1 MHGTAAE
8 RPQGRAN
15 APDGFVLCHSAG
27 PRSAQEQKMSSM
39 NETEDSKEECSRQDS
54 ERELVLPGDFITD
67 GKFKA
72 GSGTFM
78 EDGKI
83 YASTLGIKSM
93 RSNFVNV
100 VPLSGQYIPKV
111 GDQVIGIVMDVGP
124 SNWLVDINS
133 PYPAPMHI
141 NEAPWRVDFGD
152 TARFLNVGEA
162 ILARIF
168 MVDEVKHVQVSM
180 KEHGLRKIQ
189 GGQIVTISHS
199 KVPRVIGRN
208 GSMIQTIKNYTNCRI
223 IVGQN
228 GRIWVDG
235 DAEAVANAVKAI
247 KIIEDEAQS
256 VGLTEKLKEFLEGT
270 QKEKKV

>member
-1 MHGTAAE
+1 
-8 RPQGRAN
+8 
-15 APDGFVLCHSAG
+15 
-27 PRSAQEQKMSSM
+27 M
-39 NETEDSKEECSRQDS
+39 NETEESKEEARQDS

-67 GKFKA
+67 GKFRA
-72 GSGTFM
+72 GSGTYM
-78 EDGKI
+78 DNGKI
-83 YASTLGIKSM
+83 YASTVGIKSI
-93 RSNFVNV
+93 RSDFVNV
-100 VPLSGQYIPKV
+100 VPLAGQYIPKV
-111 GDQVIGIVMDVGP
+111 GDQVVGIVMDMGP

-152 TARFLNVGEA
+152 TARYLNVGEV

-180 KEHGLRKIQ
+180 KDHGLRKLQ
-189 GGQIVTISHS
+189 GGQILEISHS

-208 GSMIQTIKNYTNCRI
+208 GSMIQMIKNYTNCRI

-235 DAEAVANAVKAI
+235 EIDAVDNAVKAI
-247 KIIEDEAQS
+247 RLIEVEAQS
-256 VGLTEKLKEFLEGT
+256 IGLTERLKEFLESI

>member
-1 MHGTAAE
+1 
-8 RPQGRAN
+8 
-15 APDGFVLCHSAG
+15 
-27 PRSAQEQKMSSM
+27 M
-39 NETEDSKEECSRQDS
+39 NETEESKEEARQDS

-67 GKFKA
+67 GKFRA
-72 GSGTFM
+72 GSGTYM
-78 EDGKI
+78 DNGKI
-83 YASTLGIKSM
+83 YASTLGIKSI
-93 RSNFVNV
+93 RSDFVNV
-100 VPLSGQYIPKV
+100 VPLAGQYIPKV
-111 GDQVIGIVMDVGP
+111 GDQVIGIVMDMGP

-152 TARFLNVGEA
+152 TARYLKVGEV

-180 KEHGLRKIQ
+180 KDHGLRKLQ
-189 GGQIVTISHS
+189 GGQILEISHS

-208 GSMIQTIKNYTNCRI
+208 GSMIEMIKNNTNCRI

-235 DAEAVANAVKAI
+235 EIDSVENAVKAI
-247 KIIEDEAQS
+247 RLIEVEAQS
-256 VGLTEKLKEFLEGT
+256 IGLTERLKEFLENI

>member
-1 MHGTAAE
+1 
-8 RPQGRAN
+8 
-15 APDGFVLCHSAG
+15 
-27 PRSAQEQKMSSM
+27 M
-39 NETEDSKEECSRQDS
+39 NETGDSKEECARQDS

-72 GSGTFM
+72 VSGTYM
-78 EDGKI
+78 DGGKI
-83 YASTLGIKSM
+83 YASTLGIKTI
-93 RSNFVNV
+93 RSDFVNV
-100 VPLSGQYIPKV
+100 VPLAGQYIPKV
-111 GDQVIGIVMDVGP
+111 GDQVIGVVVEVGP

-152 TARFLNVGEA
+152 TARYLNVGES

-180 KEHGLRKIQ
+180 KDHGLRKIQ
-189 GGQIVTISHS
+189 GGQIITISHS

-208 GSMIQTIKNYTNCRI
+208 GSMIQMIKNYTNCRI

-235 DAEAVANAVKAI
+235 DVAAVANAVKAI
-247 KIIEDEAQS
+247 DIIDNEAQS
-256 VGLTEKLKEFLEGT
+256 IGLTERLKEFLEGT
-270 QKEKKV
+270 QKGKKV

>member
-1 MHGTAAE
+1 
-8 RPQGRAN
+8 
-15 APDGFVLCHSAG
+15 
-27 PRSAQEQKMSSM
+27 M
-39 NETEDSKEECSRQDS
+39 NETEESKEDARQDS
-54 ERELVLPGDFITD
+54 ERELVIPGDFITD
-67 GKFKA
+67 GKFRA
-72 GSGTFM
+72 GSGTYM
-78 EDGKI
+78 ENGRI
-83 YASTLGIKSM
+83 YASTLGIKSI
-93 RSNFVNV
+93 RSDFVNV
-100 VPLSGQYIPKV
+100 VPLAGQYIPKV
-111 GDQVIGIVMDVGP
+111 GDQVVGIVMDVGP

-152 TARFLNVGEA
+152 TARYLNVGEV

-180 KEHGLRKIQ
+180 KEHGLRKLQ
-189 GGQIVTISHS
+189 GGQIVEISHS

-235 DAEAVANAVKAI
+235 EMEAVENAVKAI
-247 KIIEDEAQS
+247 KLIEAEAQS
-256 VGLTEKLKEFLEGT
+256 VGLTERLKEFMESI

>member
-1 MHGTAAE
+1 
-8 RPQGRAN
+8 
-15 APDGFVLCHSAG
+15 
-27 PRSAQEQKMSSM
+27 M
-39 NETEDSKEECSRQDS
+39 NETEESKEEARQDS

-67 GKFKA
+67 GKFRA
-72 GSGTFM
+72 GSGTYM
-78 EDGKI
+78 DNGKI
-83 YASTLGIKSM
+83 YASTLGIKSI
-93 RSNFVNV
+93 RSDFVNV
-100 VPLSGQYIPKV
+100 VPLAGQYIPKV
-111 GDQVIGIVMDVGP
+111 GDQVIGIVMDMGP

-152 TARFLNVGEA
+152 TARYLKVGEV

-180 KEHGLRKIQ
+180 KDHGLRKLQ
-189 GGQIVTISHS
+189 GGQILEISHS

-208 GSMIQTIKNYTNCRI
+208 GSMIEMIKNSTNCRI

-235 DAEAVANAVKAI
+235 EIDAVDNAVKAI
-247 KIIEDEAQS
+247 RLIEAEAQS
-256 VGLTEKLKEFLEGT
+256 IGLTERLKEFLENI

>member
-1 MHGTAAE
+1 
-8 RPQGRAN
+8 
-15 APDGFVLCHSAG
+15 
-27 PRSAQEQKMSSM
+27 M
-39 NETEDSKEECSRQDS
+39 NETEESKEEARQDS

-67 GKFKA
+67 GKFRA
-72 GSGTFM
+72 GSGTYM
-78 EDGKI
+78 DNGKI
-83 YASTLGIKSM
+83 YASTLGIKSI
-93 RSNFVNV
+93 RSDFVNV
-100 VPLSGQYIPKV
+100 VPLAGQYIPKV
-111 GDQVIGIVMDVGP
+111 GDQVIGIVMDMGP

-152 TARFLNVGEA
+152 TARYLKVGEV

-180 KEHGLRKIQ
+180 KDHGLRKLQ
-189 GGQIVTISHS
+189 GGQILEISHS

-208 GSMIQTIKNYTNCRI
+208 GSMIEMIKNNTNCRI

-235 DAEAVANAVKAI
+235 EIDSIDNAVKAI
-247 KIIEDEAQS
+247 RLIEVEAQS
-256 VGLTEKLKEFLEGT
+256 IGLTERLKEFLENI

>member
-1 MHGTAAE
+1 
-8 RPQGRAN
+8 
-15 APDGFVLCHSAG
+15 
-27 PRSAQEQKMSSM
+27 M
-39 NETEDSKEECSRQDS
+39 NETEESKEDARQES

-67 GKFKA
+67 GKFRA
-72 GSGTFM
+72 GSGTYM
-78 EDGKI
+78 DNGKI
-83 YASTLGIKSM
+83 YASTLGIKSI
-93 RSNFVNV
+93 RSDFVNV
-100 VPLSGQYIPKV
+100 VPLAGQYIPKV
-111 GDQVIGIVMDVGP
+111 GDQVIGIVMDMGP

-152 TARFLNVGEA
+152 TARYLKVGEV

-180 KEHGLRKIQ
+180 KDHGLRKLQ
-189 GGQIVTISHS
+189 GGQILEISHS

-208 GSMIQTIKNYTNCRI
+208 GSMIEMIKNTTNCRI

-235 DAEAVANAVKAI
+235 EIDSVDNAVKAI
-247 KIIEDEAQS
+247 RLIEVEAQS
-256 VGLTEKLKEFLEGT
+256 IGLTERLKEFLENI

>member
-1 MHGTAAE
+1 
-8 RPQGRAN
+8 
-15 APDGFVLCHSAG
+15 
-27 PRSAQEQKMSSM
+27 M
-39 NETEDSKEECSRQDS
+39 NETEESKEEARQDS

-67 GKFKA
+67 GKFRA
-72 GSGTFM
+72 GSGTYM
-78 EDGKI
+78 DNGKI
-83 YASTLGIKSM
+83 YASTLGIKSI
-93 RSNFVNV
+93 RSDFVNV
-100 VPLSGQYIPKV
+100 VPLAGQYIPKV
-111 GDQVIGIVMDVGP
+111 GDQVIGIVMDMGP

-152 TARFLNVGEA
+152 TARYLTVGEV

-180 KEHGLRKIQ
+180 KEHGLRKLQ
-189 GGQIVTISHS
+189 GGQILEISHS

-208 GSMIQTIKNYTNCRI
+208 GSMIQMIKNYTNCRI

-235 DAEAVANAVKAI
+235 EPDAVENAVKAI
-247 KIIEDEAQS
+247 RLIEVEAQS
-256 VGLTEKLKEFLEGT
+256 IGLTERLKEFLESI

>member
-1 MHGTAAE
+1 
-8 RPQGRAN
+8 
-15 APDGFVLCHSAG
+15 
-27 PRSAQEQKMSSM
+27 M
-39 NETEDSKEECSRQDS
+39 NETEESKEEARQDS

-67 GKFKA
+67 GKFRA
-72 GSGTFM
+72 GSGTYM
-78 EDGKI
+78 DNGKI
-83 YASTLGIKSM
+83 YASTLGIKSI
-93 RSNFVNV
+93 RSDFVNV
-100 VPLSGQYIPKV
+100 VPLAGQYIPKV
-111 GDQVIGIVMDVGP
+111 GDQVIGIVMDMGP

-152 TARFLNVGEA
+152 TARYLTVGEV

-180 KEHGLRKIQ
+180 KEHGLRKLQ
-189 GGQIVTISHS
+189 GGQILEISHS

-208 GSMIQTIKNYTNCRI
+208 GSMIQMIKNYTNCRI

-235 DAEAVANAVKAI
+235 EIDAVDNAVKAI
-247 KIIEDEAQS
+247 RLIEVEAQS
-256 VGLTEKLKEFLEGT
+256 IGLTERLKEFLESV

>member
-1 MHGTAAE
+1 
-8 RPQGRAN
+8 
-15 APDGFVLCHSAG
+15 
-27 PRSAQEQKMSSM
+27 M
-39 NETEDSKEECSRQDS
+39 NETEESKEEARQDS

-67 GKFKA
+67 GKFRA
-72 GSGTFM
+72 GSGTYM
-78 EDGKI
+78 DDGKI
-83 YASTLGIKSM
+83 YASTLGIKSI
-93 RSNFVNV
+93 RSDFVNV
-100 VPLSGQYIPKV
+100 VPLAGQYSPKV
-111 GDQVIGIVMDVGP
+111 GDQVIGIVMDMGP

-152 TARFLNVGEA
+152 TARYLNVGEV

-180 KEHGLRKIQ
+180 KEHGLRKLQ
-189 GGQIVTISHS
+189 GGRILDISHT

-208 GSMIQTIKNYTNCRI
+208 GSMIQMIKNYTNCRV

-235 DAEAVANAVKAI
+235 EIDAVENAVKAI
-247 KIIEDEAQS
+247 RLIEVEAQS
-256 VGLTEKLKEFLEGT
+256 IGLTERLKEYLESI

>member
-1 MHGTAAE
+1 
-8 RPQGRAN
+8 
-15 APDGFVLCHSAG
+15 
-27 PRSAQEQKMSSM
+27 M
-39 NETEDSKEECSRQDS
+39 NETGDSKEECARQDS

-72 GSGTFM
+72 GSGTYM
-78 EDGKI
+78 DGGKI
-83 YASTLGIKSM
+83 YASTLGIKTI
-93 RSNFVNV
+93 RSDFVNV
-100 VPLSGQYIPKV
+100 VPLAGQYIPKV
-111 GDQVIGIVMDVGP
+111 GDQVIGVVVEVGP

-152 TARFLNVGEA
+152 TARYLNVGES

-180 KEHGLRKIQ
+180 KDHGLRKIQ
-189 GGQIVTISHS
+189 GGQIITISHS

-208 GSMIQTIKNYTNCRI
+208 GSMIQMIKNYTNCRI

-235 DAEAVANAVKAI
+235 DVAAVANAVKAI
-247 KIIEDEAQS
+247 DIIDNEAQS
-256 VGLTEKLKEFLEGT
+256 IGLTERLKEFLEGT
-270 QKEKKV
+270 QKGKKV

>member
-1 MHGTAAE
+1 
-8 RPQGRAN
+8 
-15 APDGFVLCHSAG
+15 
-27 PRSAQEQKMSSM
+27 M
-39 NETEDSKEECSRQDS
+39 NETEESKEEARQDS

-67 GKFKA
+67 GKFRA
-72 GSGTFM
+72 GSGTYM
-78 EDGKI
+78 DNGKI
-83 YASTLGIKSM
+83 YASTLGIKSI
-93 RSNFVNV
+93 RSEFVNV
-100 VPLSGQYIPKV
+100 VPLAGQYIPKV
-111 GDQVIGIVMDVGP
+111 GDQVIGIVMDMGP

-152 TARFLNVGEA
+152 TARYLTVGEV

-180 KEHGLRKIQ
+180 KEHGLRKLQ
-189 GGQIVTISHS
+189 GGQILEISHS

-208 GSMIQTIKNYTNCRI
+208 GSMIQMIKNYTNCRI

-235 DAEAVANAVKAI
+235 ESDAVENAVKAI
-247 KIIEDEAQS
+247 RLIEVEAQS
-256 VGLTEKLKEFLEGT
+256 IGLTERLKEFLESI

>member
-1 MHGTAAE
+1 
-8 RPQGRAN
+8 
-15 APDGFVLCHSAG
+15 
-27 PRSAQEQKMSSM
+27 M
-39 NETEDSKEECSRQDS
+39 NETEESKEEARQDS

-67 GKFKA
+67 GKFRA
-72 GSGTFM
+72 GSGTYM
-78 EDGKI
+78 DNGRI
-83 YASTLGIKSM
+83 YASTLGIKSI
-93 RSNFVNV
+93 RSDFVNV
-100 VPLSGQYIPKV
+100 VPLAGQYIPKV
-111 GDQVIGIVMDVGP
+111 GDQVIGIVMDMGP

-152 TARFLNVGEA
+152 TARYLKVGEV

-180 KEHGLRKIQ
+180 KDHGLRKLQ
-189 GGQIVTISHS
+189 GGQILEISHS

-208 GSMIQTIKNYTNCRI
+208 GSMIEMIKNSTNCRI

-235 DAEAVANAVKAI
+235 EIDSVDNAVKAI
-247 KIIEDEAQS
+247 RLIEVEAQS
-256 VGLTEKLKEFLEGT
+256 MGLTERLKEFLENI

>member
-1 MHGTAAE
+1 
-8 RPQGRAN
+8 
-15 APDGFVLCHSAG
+15 
-27 PRSAQEQKMSSM
+27 M
-39 NETEDSKEECSRQDS
+39 NETEESKEEARQDS

-67 GKFKA
+67 GKFRA
-72 GSGTFM
+72 GSGTYM
-78 EDGKI
+78 DNGRI
-83 YASTLGIKSM
+83 YASTLGIKSI
-93 RSNFVNV
+93 RSDFVNV
-100 VPLSGQYIPKV
+100 VPLAGQYIPKV
-111 GDQVIGIVMDVGP
+111 GDQVIGIVMDMGP

-152 TARFLNVGEA
+152 TARYLKVGEV

-180 KEHGLRKIQ
+180 KDHGLRKLQ
-189 GGQIVTISHS
+189 GGQILEISHS

-208 GSMIQTIKNYTNCRI
+208 GSMIEMIKNSTNCRI

-235 DAEAVANAVKAI
+235 EIDSVENAVKAI
-247 KIIEDEAQS
+247 RLIEVEAQS
-256 VGLTEKLKEFLEGT
+256 IGLTERLKEFLENI

>member
-1 MHGTAAE
+1 MDSYSAI
-8 RPQGRAN
+8 RRA
-15 APDGFVLCHSAG
+15 V
-27 PRSAQEQKMSSM
+27 RSAQEQKMRRM
-39 NETEDSKEECSRQDS
+39 NENEDSKEECARQDA

-78 EDGKI
+78 ENGKI
-83 YASTLGIKSM
+83 YASTLGIKST
-93 RSNFVNV
+93 RQNFVNV
-100 VPLSGQYIPKV
+100 VPLGGQYIPKV
-111 GDQVIGIVMDVGP
+111 GDQVIGVVTEVGP

-152 TARFLNVGEA
+152 TARYLTVGET

-180 KEHGLRKIQ
+180 KDHGLRKIS

-208 GSMIQTIKNYTNCRI
+208 GSMIQMIKNYTNCRI

-235 DAEAVANAVKAI
+235 DPEATENAVKAI
-247 KIIEDEAQS
+247 RIIEEEAQS
-256 VGLTEKLKEFLEGT
+256 IGLTERLKEFLEST
-270 QKEKKV
+270 RKEKKV

>member
-1 MHGTAAE
+1 
-8 RPQGRAN
+8 
-15 APDGFVLCHSAG
+15 
-27 PRSAQEQKMSSM
+27 M
-39 NETEDSKEECSRQDS
+39 NETEESKEEARQDS

-67 GKFKA
+67 GKFRA
-72 GSGTFM
+72 GSGTYM
-78 EDGKI
+78 DNGKI
-83 YASTLGIKSM
+83 YASTLGIKSI
-93 RSNFVNV
+93 RSDFVNV
-100 VPLSGQYIPKV
+100 VPLAGQYIPKV
-111 GDQVIGIVMDVGP
+111 GDQVIGIVMDMGP

-152 TARFLNVGEA
+152 TARYLNVGEV

-180 KEHGLRKIQ
+180 KEHGLRKLQ
-189 GGQIVTISHS
+189 GGQILEISHS

-208 GSMIQTIKNYTNCRI
+208 GSMIQMIKNYTNCRI

-235 DAEAVANAVKAI
+235 EIDAVENAVKAI
-247 KIIEDEAQS
+247 RLIEVEAQS
-256 VGLTEKLKEFLEGT
+256 TGLTERLKEFLET
-270 QKEKKV
+270 IQKEKKV

>member
-1 MHGTAAE
+1 
-8 RPQGRAN
+8 
-15 APDGFVLCHSAG
+15 
-27 PRSAQEQKMSSM
+27 M
-39 NETEDSKEECSRQDS
+39 NENEDSKEESRQDS

-72 GSGTFM
+72 GSGTYM
-78 EDGKI
+78 DNGKI
-83 YASTLGIKSM
+83 YASTLGIKSI
-93 RSNFVNV
+93 RSDFVNV
-100 VPLSGQYIPKV
+100 VPLAGQYIPKV
-111 GDQVIGIVMDVGP
+111 GDQVIGIVADVGP

-152 TARFLNVGEA
+152 TARYLRVGEV

-180 KEHGLRKIQ
+180 KEHGLRKLQ
-189 GGQIVTISHS
+189 GGQIVVISHS

-235 DAEAVANAVKAI
+235 DGDSVSVAVKAI
-247 KIIEDEAQS
+247 RLIEEEAQS
-256 VGLTEKLKEFLEGT
+256 VGLTERLKEYLESV

>member
-1 MHGTAAE
+1 
-8 RPQGRAN
+8 
-15 APDGFVLCHSAG
+15 
-27 PRSAQEQKMSSM
+27 M
-39 NETEDSKEECSRQDS
+39 NETGNSKDEDSKQEC

-72 GSGTFM
+72 GSGTYM
-78 EDGKI
+78 ENGKI

-93 RSNFVNV
+93 RSDFVNV

-111 GDQVIGIVMDVGP
+111 GDQVIGIVTEVGP

-189 GGQIVTISHS
+189 GGQMITISHS

-208 GSMIQTIKNYTNCRI
+208 GSMIQMIKTYTNCRI

-235 DAEAVANAVKAI
+235 DPEGVENAI
-247 KIIEDEAQS
+247 KALRIIEDEAQA
-256 VGLTEKLKEFLEGT
+256 VGLTERLKEFLEST
-270 QKEKKV
+270 KNEKKV

>member
-1 MHGTAAE
+1 
-8 RPQGRAN
+8 
-15 APDGFVLCHSAG
+15 
-27 PRSAQEQKMSSM
+27 M
-39 NETEDSKEECSRQDS
+39 NETNESKEEARQDS

-67 GKFKA
+67 GKFRA
-72 GSGTFM
+72 GSGTYM
-78 EDGKI
+78 ENGRI
-83 YASTLGIKSM
+83 YASTLGIKSI
-93 RSNFVNV
+93 RSDFVNV
-100 VPLSGQYIPKV
+100 VPLAGQYIPKV
-111 GDQVIGIVMDVGP
+111 GDQVVGIVMDVGP

-152 TARFLNVGEA
+152 TARYLNVGEV

-180 KEHGLRKIQ
+180 KEHGLRKLQ
-189 GGQIVTISHS
+189 GGQIVEISHS

-235 DAEAVANAVKAI
+235 EMEAVENAVKAI
-247 KIIEDEAQS
+247 KLIEAEAQS
-256 VGLTEKLKEFLEGT
+256 VGLTERLKEFMESI

>member
-1 MHGTAAE
+1 
-8 RPQGRAN
+8 
-15 APDGFVLCHSAG
+15 
-27 PRSAQEQKMSSM
+27 M
-39 NETEDSKEECSRQDS
+39 NETEESKEEARQDS

-67 GKFKA
+67 GKFRA
-72 GSGTFM
+72 GSGTYM
-78 EDGKI
+78 DNGKI
-83 YASTLGIKSM
+83 YASTLGIKSI
-93 RSNFVNV
+93 RSDFVNV
-100 VPLSGQYIPKV
+100 VPLAGQYIPKV
-111 GDQVIGIVMDVGP
+111 GDQVIGIVMDMGP

-152 TARFLNVGEA
+152 TARYLKVGEV

-180 KEHGLRKIQ
+180 KDHGLRKLQ
-189 GGQIVTISHS
+189 GGQILEISHS

-208 GSMIQTIKNYTNCRI
+208 GSMIEMIKNSTNCRI

-235 DAEAVANAVKAI
+235 EIDSVDNAVKAI
-247 KIIEDEAQS
+247 RLIEAEAQS
-256 VGLTEKLKEFLEGT
+256 IGLTERLKEFLESI

>member
-1 MHGTAAE
+1 
-8 RPQGRAN
+8 
-15 APDGFVLCHSAG
+15 
-27 PRSAQEQKMSSM
+27 M
-39 NETEDSKEECSRQDS
+39 NETEESKEEARQDS

-67 GKFKA
+67 GKFRA
-72 GSGTFM
+72 GSGTYM
-78 EDGKI
+78 DNGKI
-83 YASTLGIKSM
+83 YASTLGIKSI
-93 RSNFVNV
+93 RSDFVNV
-100 VPLSGQYIPKV
+100 VPLAGQYIPKV
-111 GDQVIGIVMDVGP
+111 GDQVIGIVMDMGP

-152 TARFLNVGEA
+152 TARYLTVGEV

-180 KEHGLRKIQ
+180 KEHGLRKLQ
-189 GGQIVTISHS
+189 GGQILEISHS

-208 GSMIQTIKNYTNCRI
+208 GSMIQMIKNYTNCRI

-235 DAEAVANAVKAI
+235 EPDAVESAVKAI
-247 KIIEDEAQS
+247 RLIEVEAQS
-256 VGLTEKLKEFLEGT
+256 VGLTERLKEFLESI

>member
-1 MHGTAAE
+1 
-8 RPQGRAN
+8 
-15 APDGFVLCHSAG
+15 
-27 PRSAQEQKMSSM
+27 M
-39 NETEDSKEECSRQDS
+39 NETEDSKEECARQDS

-72 GSGTFM
+72 GSGTYM
-78 EDGKI
+78 ENGKI

-111 GDQVIGIVMDVGP
+111 GDQVIGIVVEVGP

-152 TARFLNVGEA
+152 TARYLNVGET

-180 KEHGLRKIQ
+180 KDHGLRKIT
-189 GGQIVTISHS
+189 GGQMVTISHS

-208 GSMIQTIKNYTNCRI
+208 GSMIQMIKNFTNCRI

-235 DAEAVANAVKAI
+235 DPDAVVNAVNAI
-247 KIIEDEAQS
+247 RLIEEEAQA
-256 VGLTEKLKEFLEGT
+256 VGLTERLKEFLEST
-270 QKEKKV
+270 QKGKKV

>member
-1 MHGTAAE
+1 
-8 RPQGRAN
+8 
-15 APDGFVLCHSAG
+15 
-27 PRSAQEQKMSSM
+27 M
-39 NETEDSKEECSRQDS
+39 NETNDSKEECSRQDS

-72 GSGTFM
+72 GSGTYM
-78 EDGKI
+78 DGGKI

-93 RSNFVNV
+93 RSDFVNV

-111 GDQVIGIVMDVGP
+111 GDQVIGVVVEVGP

-152 TARFLNVGEA
+152 TARYLKVGES

-180 KEHGLRKIQ
+180 KDHGLRKIQ
-189 GGQIVTISHS
+189 GGEMVTISHS

-208 GSMIQTIKNYTNCRI
+208 GSMIQMIKNYTNCMI

-228 GRIWVDG
+228 GRIWIDG
-235 DAEAVANAVKAI
+235 SAEGIENAVKAI
-247 KIIEDEAQS
+247 RIIDVEAQA
-256 VGLTEKLKEFLEGT
+256 VGLTERLKEFLEST
-270 QKEKKV
+270 QKGKKV

>member
-1 MHGTAAE
+1 
-8 RPQGRAN
+8 
-15 APDGFVLCHSAG
+15 
-27 PRSAQEQKMSSM
+27 M
-39 NETEDSKEECSRQDS
+39 NETEESKEEARQDS

-67 GKFKA
+67 GKFRA
-72 GSGTFM
+72 GSGTYM
-78 EDGKI
+78 DNGKI
-83 YASTLGIKSM
+83 YASTLGIKSI
-93 RSNFVNV
+93 RSDFVNV
-100 VPLSGQYIPKV
+100 VPLAGQYIPKV
-111 GDQVIGIVMDVGP
+111 GDQVIGIVMDMGP

-152 TARFLNVGEA
+152 TARYLKVGEV

-180 KEHGLRKIQ
+180 KDHGLRKLQ
-189 GGQIVTISHS
+189 GGQILEISHS

-208 GSMIQTIKNYTNCRI
+208 GSMIEMIKNSTNCRI

-235 DAEAVANAVKAI
+235 EIDAVDNAVKAI
-247 KIIEDEAQS
+247 RLIEVEAQS
-256 VGLTEKLKEFLEGT
+256 IGLTERLKEFLENI
-270 QKEKKV
+270 QKEKKVQ

>member
-1 MHGTAAE
+1 
-8 RPQGRAN
+8 
-15 APDGFVLCHSAG
+15 
-27 PRSAQEQKMSSM
+27 M
-39 NETEDSKEECSRQDS
+39 NETEESKEEARQDS

-67 GKFKA
+67 GKFRA
-72 GSGTFM
+72 GSGTYM
-78 EDGKI
+78 DNGKI
-83 YASTLGIKSM
+83 YASTLGIKSI
-93 RSNFVNV
+93 RSDFVNV
-100 VPLSGQYIPKV
+100 VPLAGQYIPKV
-111 GDQVIGIVMDVGP
+111 GDQVIGIVMDMGP

-152 TARFLNVGEA
+152 TARYLKVGEV

-180 KEHGLRKIQ
+180 KDHGLRKLQ
-189 GGQIVTISHS
+189 GGQILEISHS

-208 GSMIQTIKNYTNCRI
+208 GSMIEMIKNSTNCRI

-235 DAEAVANAVKAI
+235 EIDSIDNAVKAI
-247 KIIEDEAQS
+247 RLIEVEAQS
-256 VGLTEKLKEFLEGT
+256 IGLTERLKEFLENI

>member
-1 MHGTAAE
+1 
-8 RPQGRAN
+8 
-15 APDGFVLCHSAG
+15 
-27 PRSAQEQKMSSM
+27 M
-39 NETEDSKEECSRQDS
+39 NETEESKEEARQDS

-67 GKFKA
+67 GKFRA
-72 GSGTFM
+72 GSGTYM
-78 EDGKI
+78 DNGKI
-83 YASTLGIKSM
+83 YASTLGIKSI
-93 RSNFVNV
+93 RSDFVNV
-100 VPLSGQYIPKV
+100 VPLAGQYIPKV
-111 GDQVIGIVMDVGP
+111 GDQVIGIVMDMGP

-152 TARFLNVGEA
+152 TARYLKVGEV

-180 KEHGLRKIQ
+180 KDHGLRKLQ
-189 GGQIVTISHS
+189 GGQILEISHS

-208 GSMIQTIKNYTNCRI
+208 GSMIEMIKNSTNCRI

-235 DAEAVANAVKAI
+235 EIDAVDNAVKAI
-247 KIIEDEAQS
+247 RLIEAEAQS
-256 VGLTEKLKEFLEGT
+256 IGLTERLKEFLENI
-270 QKEKKV
+270 QKEKKVQ

>member
-1 MHGTAAE
+1 
-8 RPQGRAN
+8 
-15 APDGFVLCHSAG
+15 
-27 PRSAQEQKMSSM
+27 M
-39 NETEDSKEECSRQDS
+39 NETEESKEEARQDS

-67 GKFKA
+67 GKFRA
-72 GSGTFM
+72 GSGTYM
-78 EDGKI
+78 DNGKI
-83 YASTLGIKSM
+83 YASTLGIKSI
-93 RSNFVNV
+93 RSDFVNV
-100 VPLSGQYIPKV
+100 VPLAGQYIPKV
-111 GDQVIGIVMDVGP
+111 GDQVVGIVMDMGP

-152 TARFLNVGEA
+152 TARYLNVGEV

-180 KEHGLRKIQ
+180 KEHGLRKLQ
-189 GGQIVTISHS
+189 GGQILEISHS

-208 GSMIQTIKNYTNCRI
+208 GSMIQMIKNYTNCRI

-235 DAEAVANAVKAI
+235 EIDAVDNAVKAI
-247 KIIEDEAQS
+247 RLIEVEAQS
-256 VGLTEKLKEFLEGT
+256 IGLTERLKEFLENI

>member
-1 MHGTAAE
+1 
-8 RPQGRAN
+8 
-15 APDGFVLCHSAG
+15 
-27 PRSAQEQKMSSM
+27 M
-39 NETEDSKEECSRQDS
+39 NETNDSKEECSRQDS

-72 GSGTFM
+72 GSGTYT
-78 EDGKI
+78 DGGKI

-93 RSNFVNV
+93 RSDFVNV

-111 GDQVIGIVMDVGP
+111 GDQVIGVVVEVGP

-152 TARFLNVGEA
+152 TARYLKVGES

-180 KEHGLRKIQ
+180 KDHGLRKIQ
-189 GGQIVTISHS
+189 GGEMVTISHS

-208 GSMIQTIKNYTNCRI
+208 GSMIQMIKNYTNCMI

-228 GRIWVDG
+228 GRIWIDG
-235 DAEAVANAVKAI
+235 SAEGIENAVKAI
-247 KIIEDEAQS
+247 RIIDVEAQA
-256 VGLTEKLKEFLEGT
+256 VGLTERLKEFLEGT
-270 QKEKKV
+270 QKGKKV